1 MRAVVLIALLVPSAS
16 SFDFVDFFAGE
27 WQMDVVDPSQPP
39 SLAEYRMQRDGHG
52 GLSGVYVHAGKE
64 LSVTVEP
71 DEGMPAS
78 GRFARADN
86 STIFTYAFSAHHAG
100 ALQLS
105 QASGSALRAP
115 APSVFAC
122 GAGARASRARSH
134 TRARPSR
141 ARAQDVEK
149 GTTFAVTSPSSFL
162 LLVATRAGAAHADSP
177 IVTKS
182 WAGVRKA
189 PQAAA
194 AQQGARPKSLLRRY
208 GFWLIVLILGL
219 LGKQAYDA
227 ASAPGATGG
236 AGGAKPASGPA
247 KGGKSKKAD

>member
-105 QASGSALRAP
+105 
-115 APSVFAC
+115 
-122 GAGARASRARSH
+122 
-134 TRARPSR
+134 
-141 ARAQDVEK
+141 QDVEK